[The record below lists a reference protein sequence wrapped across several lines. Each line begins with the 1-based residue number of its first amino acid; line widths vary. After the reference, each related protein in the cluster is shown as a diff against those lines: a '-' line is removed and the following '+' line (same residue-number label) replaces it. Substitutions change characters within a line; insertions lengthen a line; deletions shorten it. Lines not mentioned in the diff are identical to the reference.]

1 MSKSWSKTTRYF
13 VLGIVIILLVWF
25 LVAANG
31 LIGPLAIAA
40 MLAYVLN
47 PMVSLVNSRTKLPRN
62 WVVLLVYLTS
72 LATIIT
78 LGIIFVPIIPS
89 QTALFLEEL
98 QIIQSELEAA
108 LPSSVAIAGFRIS
121 LSGIFNGLP
130 GVSTNFFRPDTDVI
144 LLALQAATTNLG
156 WILVILVT
164 TYYLLQDW
172 PIFREW
178 ILGWAPDE
186 YEYDARRLYYEVRN
200 VWQRYLRGQLRLMFI
215 VGILT
220 GLGAAAI
227 GLPGALAFGVL
238 AGLFDV
244 VLSVGPAIV
253 MVVAALV
260 ALYSGSTFLA
270 IHPVWFMALVLAV
283 FGGIQGFENIWLR
296 PRIMGQT
303 LHIHPAVLFVAVI
316 GSLALGGVLVALI
329 IIPVLG
335 SAGILGR
342 YLYCKIL
349 DLEPWPDLIAVVDDG
364 VDEVV
369 IRGGETAV
377 SSPPATA
384 LTVTGQPIQPKERI
398 P

>member
-72 LATIIT
+72 LATIVT
-78 LGIIFVPIIPS
+78 LGIIFVPIIPA

-108 LPSSVAIAGFRIS
+108 LPSAISVAGFRIS
-121 LSGIFNGLP
+121 LSGIFSGLP

-186 YEYDARRLYYEVRN
+186 YEHDARRLYYEIRN
-200 VWQRYLRGQLRLMFI
+200 VWQRYLRGQLRLMFM
-215 VGILT
+215 VGVLT
-220 GLGAAAI
+220 GLGSAAI

-260 ALYSGSTFLA
+260 ALYSGSTFLV
-270 IHPVWFMALVLAV
+270 IHPVWFMVLVLAV
-283 FGGIQGFENIWLR
+283 FGGIQGIENIWLR

-349 DLEPWPDLIAVVDDG
+349 DLEPWPDLTAVLDDG
-364 VDEVV
+364 MGDAMVGRE
-369 IRGGETAV
+369 ETAV
-377 SSPPATA
+377 SST
-384 LTVTGQPIQPKERI
+384 TTTKTGKLVQPKEHIR
-398 P
+398 

>member
-13 VLGIVIILLVWF
+13 VLAITLVVLVWF
-25 LVAANG
+25 LVAAKG
-31 LIGPLAIAA
+31 LVGPLAIAA

-47 PMVSLVNSRTKLPRN
+47 PIVSLVNNRTKLPRN
-62 WVVLLVYLTS
+62 WVVLLVYLSS
-72 LATIIT
+72 LAIIIT
-78 LGIIFVPIIPS
+78 LGIIFIPIIPA

-98 QIIQSELEAA
+98 QIIQSEIEAA
-108 LPSSVAIAGFRIS
+108 LPSSIGIAGFRIS
-121 LSGIFNGLP
+121 LGGIFSGLP

-178 ILGWAPDE
+178 ILAWAPDE
-186 YEYDARRLYYEVRN
+186 YEYDARRLYYEIRN
-200 VWQRYLRGQLRLMFI
+200 VWQRYLRGQLRLSAI

-220 GLGAAAI
+220 GVGAAAI

-238 AGLFDV
+238 AALFDV

-253 MVVAALV
+253 MTIAALV
-260 ALYSGSTFLA
+260 ALYSGSTFLVMES
-270 IHPVWFMALVLAV
+270 VWFMVVVVAV
-283 FGGIQGFENIWLR
+283 FGGVQVVENIWLR
-296 PRIMGQT
+296 PRVMGQT
-303 LHIHPAVLFVAVI
+303 LHIHPAVVFVAII

-335 SAGILGR
+335 SVGIMGR
-342 YLYCKIL
+342 YLHAKIM
-349 DLEPWPDLIAVVDDG
+349 DLEPWPELVIEDG
-364 VDEVV
+364 AGE
-369 IRGGETAV
+369 ETAV
-377 SSPPATA
+377 LPTKVLS
-384 LTVTGQPIQPKERI
+384 
-398 P
+398 

>member
-1 MSKSWSKTTRYF
+1 M
-13 VLGIVIILLVWF
+13 IILLVWF

-72 LATIIT
+72 LATIVT
-78 LGIIFVPIIPS
+78 LGIIFVPIIPA

-108 LPSSVAIAGFRIS
+108 LPSAISVAGFRIS
-121 LSGIFNGLP
+121 LSGIFSGLP

-186 YEYDARRLYYEVRN
+186 YEHDARRLYYEIRN
-200 VWQRYLRGQLRLMFI
+200 VWQRYLRGQLRLMFM
-215 VGILT
+215 VGVLT
-220 GLGAAAI
+220 GLGSAAI

-260 ALYSGSTFLA
+260 ALYSGSTFLV
-270 IHPVWFMALVLAV
+270 IHPVWFMVLVLAV
-283 FGGIQGFENIWLR
+283 FGGIQGIENIWLR

-349 DLEPWPDLIAVVDDG
+349 DLEPWPDLTAVLDDG
-364 VDEVV
+364 MGDAMVGRE
-369 IRGGETAV
+369 ETAV
-377 SSPPATA
+377 SST
-384 LTVTGQPIQPKERI
+384 TTTKTGKLVQPKEHIR
-398 P
+398 